1 VSTLSR
7 KILKLF
13 SGGAVA
19 SLVFQAIGAA
29 SVTAGFAL
37 LAPFAGFIA
46 AGVLL
51 ILLGVA
57 LEREGR

>member
-1 VSTLSR
+1 MVSLAMQ
-7 KILKLF
+7 
-13 SGGAVA
+13 AV
-19 SLVFQAIGAA
+19 GAA
-29 SVTAGFAL
+29 SVVAGFAL